1 MMNKDDH
8 EKKGRLTA
16 KQKFHEDMV
25 LGSKFIQDWYLFP
38 MIPADGI
45 EFIYGRFLRSFALFL
60 QRPTLAFEIQD
71 LGISLFG
78 ASRYPCFDNILDFT
92 QAGFYG
98 VIDNVA
104 RIDKLSEQEAEL
116 YINKIK
122 KQHHIYEINEPIVVL
137 KISAASGEFYVNLS
151 DMRSSFVGVVHD
163 KAMQCRRTN
172 SVLNNLDL
180 NRMVLDLEVFSAMNF
195 IGGYDDAV
203 EYYEMGL
210 GEEDIEDI
218 EDIDDI
224 DDELK
229 SQPGDPS
236 KPNIGGQTSTTLE
249 MDDLKKKDT
258 SLGGSKKNDKPK
270 GEPKNGKKRKK
281 KP

>member
-1 MMNKDDH
+1 MKDNDKNRRK
-8 EKKGRLTA
+8 ELAA
-16 KQKFHEDMV
+16 KQKFHENMV
-25 LGSKFIQDWYLFP
+25 LGSKFIQDWHLFP
-38 MIPADGI
+38 MIPVDRI
-45 EFIYGRFLRSFALFL
+45 EYAYDKFLRSFVLFL
-60 QRPTLAFEIQD
+60 RRPTLALEIQD
-71 LGISLFG
+71 LKISLFG
-78 ASRYPCFDNILDFT
+78 ASRYPCFDSILDFT

-104 RIDKLSEQEAEL
+104 RIDKLSKQEAKL

-151 DMRSSFVGVVHD
+151 DMRPSFVDVIQD

-180 NRMVLDLEVFSAMNF
+180 NRMTLDLEVFSAMNF
-195 IGGYDDAV
+195 IGGYDDVA
-203 EYYEMGL
+203 EYYEMEL
-210 GEEDIEDI
+210 GEEDIE
-218 EDIDDI
+218 DI

-236 KPNIGGQTSTTLE
+236 SPHINISEQKTLE
-249 MDDLKKKDT
+249 VDESRTKD
-258 SLGGSKKNDKPK
+258 SASESPKKNDKPK
-270 GEPKNGKKRKK
+270 GKPKGKPKDGKKRKK

>member
-1 MMNKDDH
+1 MKNKDNR
-8 EKKGRLTA
+8 KKKDNLTA
-16 KQKFHEDMV
+16 KQKFHENMV

-38 MIPADGI
+38 TVPADGV
-45 EFIYGRFLRSFALFL
+45 EFAYGRFLRSFVLFL
-60 QRPTLAFEIQD
+60 RRPTLALEIQD
-71 LGISLFG
+71 LKISLFG

-210 GEEDIEDI
+210 G
-218 EDIDDI
+218 
-224 DDELK
+224 DELK